1 MSRLGKTPVLVPKGV
16 EVKVVDGVV
25 LVKGPKASLSELL
38 QEGFAIRM
46 EGDQLFV
53 DIEKETDNSL
63 AFQGLIRALVRNMV
77 DGVSKGFEKRL
88 SLVGVGYR
96 AALQGD
102 VLDLQLGFSHPTQ
115 IAIPQGLTV
124 SVEKSTLVIISGSD
138 KQCVGQFAASVRAIR
153 PPEPYKGKGVRYENE
168 RVRKKAGKAA
178 KGKTG

>member
-1 MSRLGKTPVLVPKGV
+1 MSRLGRTPVVISKGV

-25 LVKGPKASLSELL
+25 HVKGPKGTLSEPMQQGLVL
-38 QEGFAIRM
+38 RIE
-46 EGDQLFV
+46 EDLLFV
-53 DIEKETDNSL
+53 DIEKEVEGAL
-63 AFQGLIRALVRNMV
+63 AFQGLQRALVRNMI

-96 AALQGD
+96 AAVQGQ

-115 IAIPQGLTV
+115 MPIPQGIAV
-124 SVEKSTLVIISGSD
+124 AVEKNTLVIISGSN
-138 KQCVGQFAASVRAIR
+138 KQAVGQFAASVRAIR

-168 RVRKKAGKAA
+168 RVRKKDGKAA